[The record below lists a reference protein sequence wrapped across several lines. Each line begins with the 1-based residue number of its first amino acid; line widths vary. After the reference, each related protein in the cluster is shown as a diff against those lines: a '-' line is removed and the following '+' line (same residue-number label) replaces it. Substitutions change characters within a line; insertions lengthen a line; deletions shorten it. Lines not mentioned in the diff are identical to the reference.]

1 MLKKSF
7 FYLFIIMMVLSL
19 FSLHISAENLNG
31 DEVLAKIKEARTADS
46 ASMTMI
52 MELFNEAGDMRSR
65 ELKNRHL
72 ENGEEKSLI
81 EFQSPAD
88 VAGTAF
94 LSLKDK
100 NSSQEDMY
108 LYLPVLGSI
117 RKISGSQKNGNFV
130 GSDLTYNDITVFSGS
145 NFKDY
150 YSAEILEENDSE
162 YLLRLTPTDPDID
175 YSFGR
180 LWVRK
185 DIFYPVK
192 IEFYDQSE
200 DLLKNVQLEKIEQID
215 GNWFSREIT
224 VENVQ
229 KGSRTVMKME
239 DVSFNVD
246 LNEQIFTT
254 RYLER

>member
-1 MLKKSF
+1 MFKKPFSYF
-7 FYLFIIMMVLSL
+7 FIIFIILSVFPL
-19 FSLHISAENLNG
+19 TVTAENISG
-31 DEVLAKIKEARTADS
+31 DEVLLKVKEARTADA

-52 MELFNEAGDMRSR
+52 MELYNKAGDMRSR
-65 ELKNRHL
+65 ELKNRYL

-94 LSLKDK
+94 LSLKNK
-100 NSSQEDMY
+100 NSSEEDMY

-117 RKISGSQKNGNFV
+117 RKISGSQKNGDFV
-130 GSDLTYNDITVFSGS
+130 GSDLTYNDITVFSGG

-150 YSAEILEENDSE
+150 YSGEILEENEKE
-162 YLLRLTPTDPDID
+162 YILRLTPTDNDID
-175 YSFGR
+175 YSYGR
-180 LWVRK
+180 IWVRK
-185 DIFYPVK
+185 DIYYPVQ

-200 DLLKNVQLEKIEQID
+200 ELLKKVKLEAIEEID
-215 GNWFSREIT
+215 GNWLSRKIT

-239 DVSFNVD
+239 DIDFNVE

>member
-1 MLKKSF
+1 MFKEVLS
-7 FYLFIIMMVLSL
+7 YLLITFIILTVLSL
-19 FSLHISAENLNG
+19 NISAENLSG
-31 DEVLAKIKEARTADS
+31 DQVLTKVKETRTADS

-52 MELFNEAGDMRSR
+52 MELYNKSGDMRIR
-65 ELKNRHL
+65 ELRNRHL

-100 NSSQEDMY
+100 DSSEEDMY

-130 GSDLTYNDITVFSGS
+130 GSDLTYNDITVFSGG

-150 YSAEILEENDSE
+150 YTAEIIEENEEE
-162 YLLRLTPTDPDID
+162 YLLRITPSDPDID
-175 YSFGR
+175 YSYGKI
-180 LWVRK
+180 WIRK
-185 DIFYPVK
+185 DIFYPVE

-200 DLLKNVQLEKIEQID
+200 ELLKTVNIEEIEEID
-215 GNWFSREIT
+215 GNWFARKIT
-224 VENVQ
+224 VKNVQ
-229 KGSRTVMKME
+229 KGSRTVMRME
-239 DVSFNVD
+239 NVNFNVD

>member
-1 MLKKSF
+1 MFKKPF
-7 FYLFIIMMVLSL
+7 FYIFITIIILSVLSPN
-19 FSLHISAENLNG
+19 ISAESLSG
-31 DEVLAKIKEARTADS
+31 DDVLVKIKAARSADS

-52 MELFNEAGDMRSR
+52 MELYNKAGDMRSR
-65 ELKNRHL
+65 EMKNRHL

-100 NSSQEDMY
+100 NSSEEDMY
-108 LYLPVLGSI
+108 LFLPVLGSI

-130 GSDLTYNDITVFSGS
+130 GSDLTYNDITVFSGG

-150 YSAEILEENDSE
+150 YAAEILEENEEE
-162 YLLRLTPTDPDID
+162 YLLRLSPTDSDID
-175 YSFGR
+175 YSYGR

-200 DLLKNVQLEKIEQID
+200 DLLKTIDLEKIEEID
-215 GNWFSREIT
+215 GNWLARKIT
-224 VENVQ
+224 VKNVQ
-229 KGSRTVMKME
+229 KGSRTIMNME
-239 DVSFNVD
+239 DVKFNVE